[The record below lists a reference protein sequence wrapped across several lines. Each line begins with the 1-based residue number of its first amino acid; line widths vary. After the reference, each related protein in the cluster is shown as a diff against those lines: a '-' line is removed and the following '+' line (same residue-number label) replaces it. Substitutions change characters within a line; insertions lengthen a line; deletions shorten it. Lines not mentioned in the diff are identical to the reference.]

1 VHLHDPELL
10 LLLPWLVRRRR
21 SIVYDMHENLPASLE
36 MKKWIP
42 LLLQRPMRWA
52 VSIVERVA
60 FLSAKVIFAEA
71 SYAQHYAWVKSGT
84 IVRNLPQVD
93 ALPLRRN
100 VVSDRVILCYVGAIS
115 RERGGIE
122 MLEATRLLRENGVDV
137 SLAMAGP
144 ASREFLDNMIRVI
157 GDDLRPFV
165 QYLGK
170 VPITD
175 AWEVVAE
182 STIGLAMLHPHANY
196 VESLPTKVLEYMG
209 IGVPVIASDF
219 PLYREVVEGNSAGIC
234 VAPERADLLAQ
245 AVLGLLVDRDE
256 MRAMGER
263 GRLAARTKFDWSIDR
278 ARLIGLYETMC

>member
-1 VHLHDPELL
+1 
-10 LLLPWLVRRRR
+10 
-21 SIVYDMHENLPASLE
+21 MHENLPASLE

-42 LLLQRPMRWA
+42 LPLQRPMRWA

-60 FLSAKVIFAEA
+60 FLSAKVIFAEV
-71 SYAQHYAWVKSGT
+71 SYAQHYTWVKSGT

-93 ALPLRRN
+93 ALPSRRN

-137 SLAMAGP
+137 SLALAGP
-144 ASREFLDNMIRVI
+144 ASEEFLADMIRVM
-157 GDDLRPFV
+157 GDDLQPFV
-165 QYLGK
+165 QYHGK

-175 AWEVVAE
+175 AWKVVAQ

-196 VESLPTKVLEYMG
+196 IESLPTKVLEYMG

-245 AVLGLLVDRDE
+245 AVLRLLVDRDE